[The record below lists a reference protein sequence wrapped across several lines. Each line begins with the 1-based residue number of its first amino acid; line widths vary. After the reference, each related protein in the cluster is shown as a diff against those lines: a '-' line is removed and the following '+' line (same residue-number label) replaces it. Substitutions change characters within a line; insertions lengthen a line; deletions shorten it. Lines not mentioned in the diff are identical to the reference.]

1 MSEETMTKEKII
13 EDALRPLQAI
23 EEHPDRMDGVLSQ
36 SDRDALIAA
45 LQDQVKQAKAAGDSV
60 TEVLTAAKEIRRLLV
75 EYGVMQALQRKAVV
89 DEVKKKDGTLAA
101 INKAREKNEQSEWV
115 QRKAV
120 EIENT
125 IVDVKKVLLGAMSK
139 QETDGSEA

>member
-1 MSEETMTKEKII
+1 MSEETMTKEEII
-13 EDALRPLQAI
+13 EDALRPLEAI

-36 SDRDALIAA
+36 SDKDALIAA
-45 LQDQVKQAKAAGDSV
+45 LQEQVKHAKAADDSV

-101 INKAREKNEQSEWV
+101 INKAREGKERNEWARQ
-115 QRKAV
+115 KAV
-120 EIENT
+120 EVENT
-125 IVDVKKVLLGAMSK
+125 MVTVEKVLLGAMPK
-139 QETDGSEA
+139 QEIDDSEA

>member
-36 SDRDALIAA
+36 SDKDALIAA
-45 LQDQVKQAKAAGDSV
+45 LQEQVKHAKAAGDSV

-89 DEVKKKDGTLAA
+89 DEVKKEGWHPCCHKQGTGGERT
-101 INKAREKNEQSEWV
+101 K
-115 QRKAV
+115 
-120 EIENT
+120 
-125 IVDVKKVLLGAMSK
+125 
-139 QETDGSEA
+139 